1 MPTPS
6 GPRARDLMTAPAKCL
21 APDMTLREAVE
32 QLADANV
39 SGAPVVQS
47 DGVPVGVLSLVD
59 VVGHLAGLERAVA
72 PGGFYSYGSPGGD
85 EGGPHA
91 WARTIGRGDG
101 DALEESKVS
110 DVMTGDVYGVAPDAS
125 WTELADEMWKRRVHR
140 LLVLEK
146 RRVVGIVSSLD
157 MLRALATAG
166 APAPTKA
173 PARKKPAPRRPAR
186 ARR

>member
-1 MPTPS
+1 MATPT
-6 GPRARDLMTAPAKCL
+6 GPCARDLMTAPAKCL

-39 SGAPVVQS
+39 SGAPVVTS
-47 DGVPVGVLSLVD
+47 DGNPVGVLSLVD

-110 DVMTGDVYGVAPDAS
+110 DVMTGDVYGVAPEAS
-125 WTELADEMWKRRVHR
+125 WIELADEMWKRRVHR
-140 LLVLEK
+140 LLVLDR

-166 APAPTKA
+166 TPAATRAP
-173 PARKKPAPRRPAR
+173 KPRARRPAR
-186 ARR
+186 AKR